1 MDFSFK
7 IVLINDKISCALD
20 QKNISKHPVDD
31 KNTSLRYNLSLFDT
45 TELICF
51 VLRREVW
58 RNTI

>member
-1 MDFSFK
+1 MTKFRVHLIKNDNK
-7 IVLINDKISCALD
+7 IQD
-20 QKNISKHPVDD
+20 DD
-31 KNTSLRYNLSLFDT
+31 KNDDKNASLRYNLSLFDT